1 MTETQTTDSSTSIL
15 IEAFDLR
22 RTFDEGRVEALRGV
36 SFVIHEGEF
45 VAIQGPSGSGKSTL
59 LQMLGALDAPT
70 GGEMH
75 FRGSSFDLLGDMAA
89 FRARSVGFIFQSFH
103 LLPTLSAIE
112 NVQIP
117 MFEMPWPAHE
127 RRHRAKELLEA
138 VGLGDRLDHLPPKL
152 SGGER
157 QRVAIAR
164 SLANEPALLLA
175 DEPTGNLDS
184 VNADKILE
192 LLEKIHTERGMTL
205 IVVTHDPVVASHS
218 ERVLQMKDG
227 RIVSDGRPARPNER
241 D

>member
-1 MTETQTTDSSTSIL
+1 MTESGVGRQTAGVL
-15 IEAFDLR
+15 VEARDLR
-22 RTFDEGRVEALRGV
+22 RTFDEGRVEALRGIN
-36 SFVIHEGEF
+36 FTINEGEF

-59 LQMLGALDAPT
+59 LQLLGALDAPT
-70 GGEMH
+70 AGVLH
-75 FRGSSFDLLGDMAA
+75 FRGNSFDLLGDMAA
-89 FRARSVGFIFQSFH
+89 FRARTVGFIFQSFH

-117 MFEMPWPAHE
+117 MFEMPWPAQE
-127 RRHRAKELLEA
+127 RRRRAKSLLEA

-184 VNADKILE
+184 VSATRIMD
-192 LLEKIHTERGMTL
+192 LLEKIQSERGMTL
-205 IVVTHDPVVASHS
+205 VVVTHDAAVARYAR
-218 ERVLQMKDG
+218 RVLQMLDG
-227 RIVSDGRPARPNER
+227 KIVADGSPARPPM
-241 D
+241 

>member
-1 MTETQTTDSSTSIL
+1 MTDAQTTSPTQAVL
-15 IEAFDLR
+15 VEAHDLR

-36 SFVIHEGEF
+36 SFTIGEGEF
-45 VAIQGPSGSGKSTL
+45 VAIQGPSGCGKSTL

-70 GGEMH
+70 GGALH
-75 FRGSSFDLLGDMAA
+75 FRGNSFDLLGDMAA
-89 FRARSVGFIFQSFH
+89 FRARAVGFIFQSFH
-103 LLPTLSAIE
+103 LLPTLTAVE

-127 RRHRAKELLEA
+127 RRKRAKSLLEA

-184 VNADKILE
+184 VSAARIMDLLQKIQS
-192 LLEKIHTERGMTL
+192 ERGMTL
-205 IVVTHDPVVASHS
+205 VVVTHDPAVARYAR
-218 ERVLQMKDG
+218 RVLKMLDG
-227 RIVSDGRPARPNER
+227 KIVADGSPARPVM
-241 D
+241 

>member
-1 MTETQTTDSSTSIL
+1 MTETGTTTASKTAL
-15 IEAFDLR
+15 IEARELR

-36 SFVIHEGEF
+36 SFVINEGEF

-59 LQMLGALDAPT
+59 LQMLGALDSPT
-70 GGEMH
+70 DGEML
-75 FRGSSFDLLGDMAA
+75 FRGKSLDLRGDMTA
-89 FRARSVGFIFQSFH
+89 FRARTVGFIFQSFH
-103 LLPTLSAIE
+103 LLPTLTAIE

-117 MFEMPWPAHE
+117 MFETAWSPQE
-127 RRHRAKELLEA
+127 RRQRATSLLEA

-164 SLANEPALLLA
+164 SLANEPSLLLA

-192 LLEKIHTERGMTL
+192 LLEKIHQERGMTL
-205 IVVTHDPVVASHS
+205 IVVTHDAVVSSHAQ
-218 ERVLQMKDG
+218 RVLQMKDG
-227 RIVSDGRPARPNER
+227 KIVSDGRPSRPKE
-241 D
+241 